1 MSLEVFKERILP
13 MKDKLFRFAFR
24 LLQDV
29 QEAEDAIQDVMA
41 GVWMKRA
48 EWGRWNS
55 LEAYCM
61 TATRNNCVDRIR
73 KRRSQPAQRSL
84 SAGRSLSEPE
94 EKAQQIGSREPDPY
108 EKMMNKEMVQRIR
121 RCMATL
127 PENQQ
132 LVIQLREIEGFSYN
146 EIAEVLDMSLDQVK
160 INLFRGRNA
169 IKKTMIKQEAS

>member
-24 LLQDV
+24 LLQNV

-41 GVWMKRA
+41 GIWMKRE
-48 EWGRWNS
+48 EWGRWNN

-73 KRRSQPAQRSL
+73 KRRSLPRQGFLP
-84 SAGRSLSEPE
+84 GPE
-94 EKAQQIGSREPDPY
+94 EKAPQIGSREPDPY
-108 EKMMNKEMVQRIR
+108 EKMMNKEMLQRIR
-121 RCMATL
+121 RCMAAL
-127 PENQQ
+127 PEHQQ

>member
-1 MSLEVFKERILP
+1 MSIEVFKARILP

-24 LLQDV
+24 LLQNV

-41 GVWMKRA
+41 AVWTKRG
-48 EWGRWNS
+48 EWGQWKS

-73 KRRSQPAQRSL
+73 KRRVWQDNDKALQIVSPAQ
-84 SAGRSLSEPE
+84 
-94 EKAQQIGSREPDPY
+94 DPH
-108 EKMMNKEMVQRIR
+108 EKMMSKEMVSRIR
-121 RCMATL
+121 QSMTAL

-169 IKKTMIKQEAS
+169 IKKSIIKEEDTWSKLK